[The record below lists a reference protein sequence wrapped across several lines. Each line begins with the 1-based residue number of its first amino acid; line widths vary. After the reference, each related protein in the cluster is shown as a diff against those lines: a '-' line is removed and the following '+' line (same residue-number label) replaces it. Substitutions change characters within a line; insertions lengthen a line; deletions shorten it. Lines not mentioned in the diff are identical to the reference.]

1 MFTGVRPLRNF
12 PQKNEP
18 LSQSLVQFSFQP
30 PPIEHVLPVG
40 HQRVFYNVLYLY
52 EEEEEDEDE

>member
-12 PQKNEP
+12 PPKKRTFIP
-18 LSQSLVQFSFQP
+18 IFSP

-40 HQRVFYNVLYLY
+40 HQRVLYLYHVLYLY